1 MTPETLPDPIAIAV
15 RFTGILEDLAIEYL
29 VGGSLASSVHGEP
42 RSTNDI
48 DVVAAL
54 SLRDI
59 DVLVEALGADFYVS
73 VDAAREAVR
82 TGQFF
87 NVIHIETAV
96 KVDVYV
102 AGPDPFNAE
111 RLRLRERVV
120 VGGEPPVAM
129 FVDTAE
135 HSALR
140 KLEWYRRG
148 GEVSDRQWRDVVAI
162 LRVQGNALDRARMQE
177 WGRRL
182 GVADLLARAID
193 EAQGQR
199 R

>member
-1 MTPETLPDPIAIAV
+1 MTPEALPDPIAIAV
-15 RFTGILEDLAIEYL
+15 RFTGILEDLDVDYL

-48 DVVAAL
+48 DIVADL
-54 SLRDI
+54 SIRDI
-59 DVLVEALGADFYVS
+59 DALVEALGADFYVS
-73 VDAAREAVR
+73 ADAAREAAR
-82 TGQFF
+82 AGRSF
-87 NVIHIETAV
+87 NVIHIDTAV

-102 AGPDPFNAE
+102 AGNDPFNAE
-111 RLRLRERVV
+111 RLRLREQVL
-120 VGGEPPVAM
+120 VGGEPPVALL
-129 FVDTAE
+129 VDTAE

-162 LRVQGNALDRARMQE
+162 LRVQGDALDRGHMLE
-177 WGRRL
+177 WGSRL
-182 GVADLLARAID
+182 GVADLLARAFD
-193 EAQGQR
+193 EARGQR